1 MHLMKTLI
9 CLLLLTALTLTAG
22 ELAGKWSG
30 KFDITNSNGE
40 TKPDEAYMTLKL
52 DGTKVTGTAGPNEDQ
67 QWAIRNGKLEAGKLT
82 FEVVMEE
89 NGEDNGTLV
98 FDLVF
103 DGDTIRGSATGTGKG
118 GEKMSAKVDLK
129 RVS

>member
-1 MHLMKTLI
+1 MKKLMAT
-9 CLLLLTALTLTAG
+9 LLLTAFALTAG
-22 ELAGKWSG
+22 ELTGKWSG

-40 TKPDEAYMTLKL
+40 IKADEAYLELKV
-52 DGTKVTGTAGPNEDQ
+52 DGAKVTGTAGPNEGE
-67 QWAIRNGKLEAGKLT
+67 QWPIKNGKLENGKLT
-82 FEVVMEE
+82 FEVAMED
-89 NGEDNGTLV
+89 GGTIA

-103 DGDTIRGSATGTGKG
+103 DGDTIRGNANGTGNG